1 MGGEGMS
8 SEGRSG
14 GPGSP
19 NSAGR
24 TAERPRSGV
33 GGQGPE
39 LSPEVEGADGG
50 EVGAAAATAAALV
63 VSPYS
68 FMELE
73 KKPLL
78 KVFVFL
84 NAGEVLR
91 AAQVCRPFFR
101 KVS

>member
-1 MGGEGMS
+1 MS
-8 SEGRSG
+8 SDGRSA

-19 NSAGR
+19 NSAGS
-24 TAERPRSGV
+24 TAERSRSGV
-33 GGQGPE
+33 GRQGPE
-39 LSPEVEGADGG
+39 LSPEVEGADGE
-50 EVGAAAATAAALV
+50 EVGAAAAAAAAAV
-63 VSPYS
+63 DASPCP
-68 FMELE
+68 FLELE